1 MGVRGFV
8 VRHCADGAVAE
19 LAAAAGQDTALLN
32 AGDGRNA
39 HPTQGLLDML
49 TLRQAKGADFSAL
62 KVLVVGDIRH
72 SRVARSDMPPRR
84 TLGAGPVRPRGPRTP
99 LPEDSSLEGCEVM
112 RDFTDRQPAGWG
124 KRVEE
129 DVM

>member
-1 MGVRGFV
+1 MIRRPPRSTRTDTLFPYTTLFRNIEALGVRGFV

-49 TLRQAKGADFSAL
+49 TLSQAKGADFSAL
-62 KVLVVGDIRH
+62 KVLVVGDSRH
-72 SRVARSDMPPRR
+72 SRVARSDLDRK
-84 TLGAGPVRPRGPRTP
+84 RPR
-99 LPEDSSLEGCEVM
+99 LNSSHKCASRM
-112 RDFTDRQPAGWG
+112 
-124 KRVEE
+124 
-129 DVM
+129 